1 MPTKNIDIA
10 GAPLLASR
18 LLGAPD
24 MENTKGLS
32 ELDTH
37 VPSSKL
43 VKNLLS
49 SIDTRLNDIENDY
62 VKYTAVPTQDLPE
75 RKAVILKNG
84 DLITG
89 KTHDGSSD
97 RHLIGIAGTDRD
109 IINVGAN
116 GIQLNLN
123 TASYDCGALGTL
135 NAINVNGGS
144 DFVMTNGA
152 MPMAV
157 TGDGSTIDV
166 QTREIAVPPGVNVK
180 QLVISTDA
188 ESKANSY
195 TDSEISK
202 LSAEVSTVYQT
213 KIDSQTS
220 AASFDTRLS
229 DIELDYL
236 KNKDKTELTDELS
249 KKADLSALTHISV
262 DGNSVDSF
270 GARHVS
276 YKEYAEMLTA
286 GTLLSNELYVVS
298 SDNQNMYGQ
307 QIKNVAS
314 PTDLSDAATKGY
326 VDDLSTRITAAANEY
341 ADGVSGFIR
350 TDLDNLSG
358 TVMVILSDYA
368 LSSDVS

>member
-1 MPTKNIDIA
+1 M
-10 GAPLLASR
+10 
-18 LLGAPD
+18 
-24 MENTKGLS
+24 
-32 ELDTH
+32 
-37 VPSSKL
+37 
-43 VKNLLS
+43 
-49 SIDTRLNDIENDY
+49 
-62 VKYTAVPTQDLPE
+62 PE

-89 KTHDGSSD
+89 KTHDGSAD

-144 DFVMTNGA
+144 DFVMTNDA

-157 TGDGSTIDV
+157 AGDGSTVDV
-166 QTREIAVPPGVNVK
+166 QTREIAVLPGVNVK

-188 ESKANSY
+188 ESKANSH

-220 AASFDTRLS
+220 AAGFDTRLS
-229 DIELDYL
+229 
-236 KNKDKTELTDELS
+236 ELTDEIS

-341 ADGVSGFIR
+341 TDGVSSFIR